1 MAYPDNQWAKVQAM
15 FELGLPLNEIAKECG
30 IDKGSV
36 SRKAKQAGWLKGK
49 MQPTVAKEVQA
60 RQALKEV
67 EAEKATLNA
76 TERVAIDVA
85 VAKRLQHLQF
95 FETANLLVAKT
106 AANKLQRDGLNA
118 SYQDVNAAANAIAKA
133 QDGVLGKN
141 PDTVINNTN
150 AVQTV
155 IQHTPEQLRKINQDL
170 EDAC

>member
-1 MAYPDNQWAKVQAM
+1 MALSVSQWEKVKAM
-15 FELGLPLNEIAKECG
+15 FELGVALNEIAKETK

-36 SRKAKQAGWLKGK
+36 SRKAKQEGWVKGK

-67 EAEKATLNA
+67 DAEKATLNA
-76 TERVAIDVA
+76 TERVAIDAV
-85 VAKRLQHLQF
+85 VAKRLHHLQF

-106 AANKLQRDGLNA
+106 AANKLQRDGINA
-118 SYQDVNAAANAIAKA
+118 TYQDVNAAASAILKA
-133 QDGVLGKN
+133 QEGVLGKN

-150 AVQTV
+150 AVQV
-155 IQHTPEQLRKINQDL
+155 VQHTPEQLRKINQDL